1 MTQRDNRFKMK
12 PPEGDLERSLRER
25 QDELRGRPLNW
36 REKLAEEFEPCDYW
50 LMVAAVAFF
59 VISIWSR

>member
-1 MTQRDNRFKMK
+1 MK